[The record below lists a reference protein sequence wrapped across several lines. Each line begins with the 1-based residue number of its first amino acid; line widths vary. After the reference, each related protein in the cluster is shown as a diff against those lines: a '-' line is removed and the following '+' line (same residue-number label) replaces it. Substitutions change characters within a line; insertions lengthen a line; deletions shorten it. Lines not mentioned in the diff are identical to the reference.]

1 MLRSFIEGE
10 SIQPD
15 GKLSAADLKVPVDMK

>member
-1 MLRSFIEGE
+1 LRSFIEGE

-15 GKLSAADLKVPVDMK
+15 GQLSAQGLKVPVEMK